1 MWERK
6 KKREFKNPSTRRKVA
21 PTGKFFVKK
30 LPRDF
35 YLSVQFCV
43 GFALSGFLA
52 VFLYKLFF
60 SLLEA
65 GLARGP
71 NSVVEITCNVTLAAR

>member
-6 KKREFKNPSTRRKVA
+6 KKREFKNPSTRHKVA
-21 PTGKFFVKK
+21 PTGKFFVKE
-30 LPRDF
+30 LPRDL

-60 SLLEA
+60 SLLKV

-71 NSVVEITCNVTLAAR
+71 NSVLKLFAT

>member
-21 PTGKFFVKK
+21 STGKFFVKK

-60 SLLEA
+60 HYWKQGLPGDQIVLLKL
-65 GLARGP
+65 LA
-71 NSVVEITCNVTLAAR
+71 T